1 KNKII
6 LHLKQHKNMKPSEQ
20 EAPNLAETLSNI
32 SNDSSA
38 SEKGEATSQQ
48 QSNNGYALTV
58 DEVIEQHIG
67 ALGFAQIMH
76 ALLVSIA
83 WTFDAQTTLVSIFSD
98 AQPAARLLAT
108 GAIVEGS
115 LMCGMSTSEWEWVG
129 GKSDTIV
136 SEWDLIC
143 QHKFLVALP
152 STLFFIGSLFGSGVY
167 GYLADSWFG
176 RKKTLFLS
184 CLLTFVTA
192 LAISF
197 APNIWVYAFLRFANG
212 FFRSG
217 IGSCCIVLATEVVG
231 KKWRGQVGQYGFF
244 FFTLGFLS
252 LPLMGYLERKSWRNL
267 YRIISVLPLGYAL
280 FLLPFAYESP
290 RWLLVKGRNKEA
302 MVVLKKLARLNG
314 KQLPAELSLVDPIE
328 GRDDQTSSSE
338 NFWKTKWAVKR
349 IVMVMMAGF
358 GSGFVYY
365 GIQLNAENLN
375 FNLYLTVA
383 VNAMMEFPAVFI
395 GSFLLGVMNRR
406 PLFSNSSYLAGI
418 SCLLC
423 AVLSLQR
430 VTKAMPV
437 AKWLQLAVEAVGF
450 MASSTAY
457 DVLYVYAVELFPT
470 NVRNFAVSLLRQ
482 AFMLGASAAPLLVA
496 LGRESAMMSFIVFG
510 VASVLS
516 GVVSL
521 WLRETRNAPLYE
533 TLRQQEKAEE
543 MENRTEH
550 T

>member
-1 KNKII
+1 
-6 LHLKQHKNMKPSEQ
+6 MEPSDQ
-20 EAPNLAETLSNI
+20 ESPKVVETSSNI

-38 SEKGEATSQQ
+38 SEKGEATRQQ
-48 QSNNGYALTV
+48 QQHQSNNRYALTV

-67 ALGFAQIMH
+67 ALGLAQILH

-98 AQPAARLLAT
+98 ALPAARLIAT

-115 LMCGMSTSEWEWVG
+115 SLCGLSTHEWEWVG
-129 GKSDTIV
+129 GKTDTIV
-136 SEWDLIC
+136 SEWNLIC

-184 CLLTFVTA
+184 CVLTFVTA

-197 APNIWVYAFLRFANG
+197 SPNVWVYAFLRFANG

-252 LPLMGYLERKSWRNL
+252 LPLMAYLERKSWRNL
-267 YRIISVLPLGYAL
+267 YRIISVLPLSYAL

-314 KQLPAELSLVDPIE
+314 KQLPADLSLVDPIPT
-328 GRDDQTSSSE
+328 RDSQTSSSE

-383 VNAMMEFPAVFI
+383 VNALMEFPAVFI

-430 VTKAMPV
+430 VTRAVSV

-457 DVLYVYAVELFPT
+457 DVLYVYCVELFPT

-496 LGRESAMMSFIVFG
+496 LGRDSAMMSFLVFG

-533 TLRQQEKAEE
+533 TLTQQGKEEE
-543 MENRTEH
+543 MGN
-550 T
+550 

>member
-1 KNKII
+1 
-6 LHLKQHKNMKPSEQ
+6 M
-20 EAPNLAETLSNI
+20 ETS
-32 SNDSSA
+32 STNDSLSET
-38 SEKGEATSQQ
+38 EKGEANLRQNQT
-48 QSNNGYALTV
+48 NNNNSSYALTV

-67 ALGFAQIMH
+67 SLGFGQIMH
-76 ALLVSIA
+76 ALIVSIA

-98 AQPAARLLAT
+98 ALPAARLVAT

-115 LMCGMSTSEWEWVG
+115 LLCGMSRGEWEWVG
-129 GKSDTIV
+129 GNTDTVV
-136 SEWDLIC
+136 SEWNLIC

-184 CLLTFVTA
+184 CILTFVTA

-197 APNIWVYAFLRFANG
+197 SPNVWVYAFLRFANG

-217 IGSCCIVLATEVVG
+217 IGSCCIVLATEIVG

-252 LPLMGYLERKSWRNL
+252 LPLMAYLERQSWRNL
-267 YRIISVLPLGYAL
+267 YRIISILPLVYAI

-302 MVVLKKLARLNG
+302 MVILKKLARRNG
-314 KQLPAELSLVDPIE
+314 KQLPADLSLIDPIPT
-328 GRDDQTSSSE
+328 RNDQTSSSSSE
-338 NFWKTKWAVKR
+338 SFWKTKWAVKR
-349 IVMVMMAGF
+349 IVMVMLAGF

-383 VNAMMEFPAVFI
+383 VNALMEFPAVFI
-395 GSFLLGVMNRR
+395 GSFLLGFMNRR

-418 SCLLC
+418 ACIIC
-423 AVLSLQR
+423 ALLSLKR
-430 VTKAMPV
+430 VTSAIPFS
-437 AKWLQLAVEAVGF
+437 KWLQLAVEAFGF

-457 DVLYVYAVELFPT
+457 DVLYVYCVELFPT
-470 NVRNFAVSLLRQ
+470 NKRNFAVSLLRQ

-496 LGRESAMMSFIVFG
+496 LGRESAMLSFIVFG
-510 VASVLS
+510 IASVLS
-516 GVVSL
+516 GVMSL
-521 WLRETRNAPLYE
+521 WLRETQNAPLYE
-533 TLRQQEKAEE
+533 TLTQQGKAEKMANE
-543 MENRTEH
+543 TEH
-550 T
+550 S

>member
-1 KNKII
+1 
-6 LHLKQHKNMKPSEQ
+6 MKPTEQ
-20 EAPNLAETLSNI
+20 KTPKLVETSPNI
-32 SNDSSA
+32 STDSSA

-67 ALGFAQIMH
+67 VLGFAQIVH

-83 WTFDAQTTLVSIFSD
+83 WTFDAQSTLISIFSD
-98 AQPAARLLAT
+98 AKPAARLLTT

-115 LMCGMSTSEWEWVG
+115 MLCGLSTGEWEWVG
-129 GKSDTIV
+129 GKSDTII
-136 SEWDLIC
+136 SEWNLIC
-143 QHKFLVALP
+143 EHKFLVALP
-152 STLFFIGSLFGSGVY
+152 STLFFIGSLFGSGAY

-176 RKKTLFLS
+176 RKKTLLIS

-197 APNIWVYAFLRFANG
+197 SPNIWVYAFLRFANG
-212 FFRSG
+212 FFKSG

-231 KKWRGQVGQYGFF
+231 KKWRGQVGQFGFF

-267 YRIISVLPLGYAL
+267 YRITSLLPLGYAV

-302 MVVLKKLARLNG
+302 MLVLKKLARRNG
-314 KQLPAELSLVDPIE
+314 KQLPADLSLVDPIQ
-328 GRDDQTSSSE
+328 GRDDRASSSSE
-338 NFWKTKWAVKR
+338 KFWRTKWAVKR

-358 GSGFVYY
+358 GTGFVYY
-365 GIQLNAENLN
+365 GIQLNVENLN

-383 VNAMMEFPAVFI
+383 VNALMEFPAVFV

-406 PLFSNSSYLAGI
+406 PLFSISSYLAGTA
-418 SCLLC
+418 CLLC
-423 AVLSLQR
+423 AVLSLHR
-430 VTKAMPV
+430 VVLPAT
-437 AKWLQLAVEAVGF
+437 KWLQLAVEAVGF

-457 DVLYVYAVELFPT
+457 DVLYVYGVELFPT
-470 NVRNFAVSLLRQ
+470 NVRNFAVSLLCQ

-496 LGRESAMMSFIVFG
+496 LGRENAMMSFIVIG
-510 VASVLS
+510 AASMLS

-521 WLRETRNAPLYE
+521 WLKETRNAPLYE
-533 TLRQQEKAEE
+533 TLTQQGKAEE
-543 MENRTEH
+543 MENKTECS
-550 T
+550 

>member
-1 KNKII
+1 
-6 LHLKQHKNMKPSEQ
+6 MKPSEL
-20 EAPNLAETLSNI
+20 EAPNLVETLSNI

-38 SEKGEATSQQ
+38 SEKGEATTSQ

-115 LMCGMSTSEWEWVG
+115 LMCGMSTGEWEWVG

-167 GYLADSWFG
+167 GYLADSWLG

-184 CLLTFVTA
+184 CILTFVTA

-290 RWLLVKGRNKEA
+290 RWLLVKGHNKEA

-314 KQLPAELSLVDPIE
+314 KQLPAELSLVDPIQ

-406 PLFSNSSYLAGI
+406 PLFSNSSYLAAI

-423 AVLSLQR
+423 AVLSLHR
-430 VTKAMPV
+430 VTRAMPV
-437 AKWLQLAVEAVGF
+437 AKWLQLAVEAIGF

-510 VASVLS
+510 IASVLS

>member
-1 KNKII
+1 MEPS
-6 LHLKQHKNMKPSEQ
+6 KQEVPKLM
-20 EAPNLAETLSNI
+20 ETPPNI

-38 SEKGEATSQQ
+38 TEKGEATRQQ
-48 QSNNGYALTV
+48 QLPNNRYALTV

-67 ALGFAQIMH
+67 ALGFAQILH

-83 WTFDAQTTLVSIFSD
+83 WIFDAQTTLISIFSD

-108 GAIVEGS
+108 GAIVEGAS
-115 LMCGMSTSEWEWVG
+115 LCGLASGEWEWIG
-129 GKSDTIV
+129 PKSDTVV
-136 SEWDLIC
+136 SEWNLIC
-143 QHKFLVALP
+143 QHKFLVAVP

-176 RKKTLFLS
+176 RKKTLLLS
-184 CLLTFVTA
+184 CVLTFVTA
-192 LAISF
+192 FAISF
-197 APNIWVYAFLRFANG
+197 SPNVWVYAFLRFANG

-217 IGSCCIVLATEVVG
+217 IGSCCIVLATEIVG

-252 LPLMGYLERKSWRNL
+252 LPLMAYLERKSWRNL
-267 YRIISVLPLGYAL
+267 YRIISFLPLGYAVC
-280 FLLPFAYESP
+280 LLPFAYESP

-314 KQLPAELSLVDPIE
+314 KQLPADLSLVDPIPE
-328 GRDDQTSSSE
+328 RDDQTSSSE
-338 NFWKTKWAVKR
+338 KFWKTKWAVKR
-349 IVMVMMAGF
+349 IIMVMMAGF

-383 VNAMMEFPAVFI
+383 VNALMEFPAVFI

-406 PLFSNSSYLAGI
+406 PLFSNSSYLAGFA
-418 SCLLC
+418 CLLC
-423 AVLSLQR
+423 AVLSIHSVIR
-430 VTKAMPV
+430 AISV

-457 DVLYVYAVELFPT
+457 DVLYVYCVELFPT
-470 NVRNFAVSLLRQ
+470 NVRNTAVSLLRQ

-516 GVVSL
+516 GIVSL

-533 TLRQQEKAEE
+533 TLAQQGKAEE
-543 MENRTEH
+543 IENETIMI

>member
-1 KNKII
+1 
-6 LHLKQHKNMKPSEQ
+6 MKASEL
-20 EAPNLAETLSNI
+20 EIPKLVETSPNI
-32 SNDSSA
+32 STDPSA
-38 SEKGEATSQQ
+38 SEKGEVTSQQ
-48 QSNNGYALTV
+48 KSNNGYAVTV

-67 ALGFAQIMH
+67 ALGFAQFVH

-83 WTFDAQTTLVSIFSD
+83 WTFDAQSTLISIFSD
-98 AQPAARLLAT
+98 AKPAAKLLAT

-115 LMCGMSTSEWEWVG
+115 MLCGLSTGEWDWVG

-136 SEWDLIC
+136 SEWNLIC
-143 QHKFLVALP
+143 EHKFLVALP

-176 RKKTLFLS
+176 RKKTLFIS

-197 APNIWVYAFLRFANG
+197 SPNIWVYAFLRFANG
-212 FFRSG
+212 FFKSG
-217 IGSCCIVLATEVVG
+217 ISSCCIVLATEVVG
-231 KKWRGQVGQYGFF
+231 KKWRGQVAQYGFF

-267 YRIISVLPLGYAL
+267 YRIASLLPLGYAV

-302 MVVLKKLARLNG
+302 MVVLKKLARRNG
-314 KQLPAELSLVDPIE
+314 KQLPADLSLVDPIQ
-328 GRDDQTSSSE
+328 GRDDITSSPSSE

-358 GSGFVYY
+358 GVGFVYY

-383 VNAMMEFPAVFI
+383 VNALMEFPAVFV

-406 PLFSNSSYLAGI
+406 PLFSISSYLAGI
-418 SCLLC
+418 CCLLC
-423 AVLSLQR
+423 AVLSLHL
-430 VTKAMPV
+430 VTRALP
-437 AKWLQLAVEAVGF
+437 ATKWLKLAVESVGF
-450 MASSTAY
+450 MASSMAY
-457 DVLYVYAVELFPT
+457 DVLYVYGVELFPT
-470 NVRNFAVSLLRQ
+470 NVRNFAVSLLGQ

-496 LGRESAMMSFIVFG
+496 LGRENAMMSFIVIG

-521 WLRETRNAPLYE
+521 WLKETRNAPLYE
-533 TLRQQEKAEE
+533 TLTQQGKAEE
-543 MENRTEH
+543 MENKTECS
-550 T
+550 

>member
-1 KNKII
+1 MQPPE
-6 LHLKQHKNMKPSEQ
+6 HESP
-20 EAPNLAETLSNI
+20 TLVQTSSNI
-32 SNDSSA
+32 SNDSSL
-38 SEKGEATSQQ
+38 SEKGEATRPQQ
-48 QSNNGYALTV
+48 QQRSNNSYALTV

-67 ALGFAQIMH
+67 PLGLAQILH

-83 WTFDAQTTLVSIFSD
+83 WIFDAQTTLVSIFSD
-98 AQPAARLLAT
+98 AQPAARLVAT
-108 GAIVEGS
+108 GAIVEGLS
-115 LMCGMSTSEWEWVG
+115 LCGLSTGEWEWVG
-129 GKSDTIV
+129 GKTDTIV
-136 SEWDLIC
+136 AEWNLIC

-184 CLLTFVTA
+184 CILTFVTA
-192 LAISF
+192 FAISF
-197 APNIWVYAFLRFANG
+197 SPNVWVYAFLRFANG

-217 IGSCCIVLATEVVG
+217 IGSCCIVLATEIVG

-252 LPLMGYLERKSWRNL
+252 LPLMAYLEKKSWRNL
-267 YRIISVLPLGYAL
+267 YRIISFLPLGYAL

-314 KQLPAELSLVDPIE
+314 KQLPADLSLVDPIPT
-328 GRDDQTSSSE
+328 RDDQTSQQE
-338 NFWKTKWAVKR
+338 KFWKTKWAVQR
-349 IVMVMMAGF
+349 VVMVMMAGF
-358 GSGFVYY
+358 GCGFVYY

-383 VNAMMEFPAVFI
+383 VNALMEFPAVFI

-418 SCLLC
+418 SCFLC
-423 AVLSLQR
+423 AVLSLHR
-430 VTKAMPV
+430 VTRAISI

-457 DVLYVYAVELFPT
+457 DVLYVYCVELFPT

-496 LGRESAMMSFIVFG
+496 MGRENAMMSFLVFG

-521 WLRETRNAPLYE
+521 WLKETRDAPLYE
-533 TLRQQEKAEE
+533 TLTQQGKAEE
-543 MENRTEH
+543 TGNGTERS
-550 T
+550 

>member
-1 KNKII
+1 M
-6 LHLKQHKNMKPSEQ
+6 QPSEQ
-20 EAPNLAETLSNI
+20 EPPKLVETSPNI

-38 SEKGEATSQQ
+38 SEKGEATMQPQ
-48 QSNNGYALTV
+48 QSNNSYALTV

-67 ALGFAQIMH
+67 ALGFAQILH

-83 WTFDAQTTLVSIFSD
+83 WLFDAQTTLISIFSD

-115 LMCGMSTSEWEWVG
+115 SLCGLSTGEWQWVG
-129 GKSDTIV
+129 GKSDTVV
-136 SEWDLIC
+136 SEWNLIC
-143 QHKFLVALP
+143 QHKFLVAVP

-184 CLLTFVTA
+184 CILTFVTA
-192 LAISF
+192 FAISF
-197 APNIWVYAFLRFANG
+197 SPNVWVYAFLRFANG

-217 IGSCCIVLATEVVG
+217 IGSCCIVLATEIVG

-252 LPLMGYLERKSWRNL
+252 LPLMAYLERKSWRNL
-267 YRIISVLPLGYAL
+267 YRIISFLPLGYAL

-302 MVVLKKLARLNG
+302 MVVLKQLARLNG
-314 KQLPAELSLVDPIE
+314 KQLPADLSLVDPIPT
-328 GRDDQTSSSE
+328 RDDQTSQPE
-338 NFWKTKWAVKR
+338 KFWKTKWAVKR
-349 IVMVMMAGF
+349 IIMVMLAGF
-358 GSGFVYY
+358 GCGFVYY

-383 VNAMMEFPAVFI
+383 VNALMEFPAVFI

-406 PLFSNSSYLAGI
+406 PLFSNSSYLAGV
-418 SCLLC
+418 SCILC
-423 AVLSLQR
+423 AVLSLHR
-430 VTKAMPV
+430 VTRAISF

-457 DVLYVYAVELFPT
+457 DVLYVYCVELFPT
-470 NVRNFAVSLLRQ
+470 NVRNTAVSLLRQ

-496 LGRESAMMSFIVFG
+496 LGRESAMMSFFVFG

-533 TLRQQEKAEE
+533 TLTQQGKAEE
-543 MENRTEH
+543 VENRTVLI

>member
-1 KNKII
+1 
-6 LHLKQHKNMKPSEQ
+6 MKPSEQ
-20 EAPNLAETLSNI
+20 EAPKLVETSPNI

-67 ALGFAQIMH
+67 ALGVAQIVH

-83 WTFDAQTTLVSIFSD
+83 WTFDAQSTLISIFSD
-98 AQPAARLLAT
+98 AKPASRLLTT

-115 LMCGMSTSEWEWVG
+115 MLCGLSTREWEWVG

-136 SEWDLIC
+136 SEWNLIC

-176 RKKTLFLS
+176 RKKTLLIS

-197 APNIWVYAFLRFANG
+197 SPNIWVYAFLQ
-212 FFRSG
+212 
-217 IGSCCIVLATEVVG
+217 VVG

-252 LPLMGYLERKSWRNL
+252 LPLIGYLERKSWRNL
-267 YRIISVLPLGYAL
+267 YRITSLLPLGYAV

-302 MVVLKKLARLNG
+302 MVVLKKLARRNG
-314 KQLPAELSLVDPIE
+314 KQLPADLSLVDPIQ
-328 GRDDQTSSSE
+328 GRDGQTTSSSE
-338 NFWKTKWAVKR
+338 NFWRTKWAVKR
-349 IVMVMMAGF
+349 IGMVMMAGF
-358 GSGFVYY
+358 GTGFVYY

-383 VNAMMEFPAVFI
+383 VNALMEFPAVFI
-395 GSFLLGVMNRR
+395 VSFLLGFMNRR

-418 SCLLC
+418 CCLLC
-423 AVLSLQR
+423 AVLSLHS
-430 VTKAMPV
+430 VTRALP
-437 AKWLQLAVEAVGF
+437 ATKWLQLAVEAVGF

-457 DVLYVYAVELFPT
+457 DVLYVYGVELFPT

-533 TLRQQEKAEE
+533 TLTQQGKAEE
-543 MENRTEH
+543 TQNVTECS
-550 T
+550 

>member
-1 KNKII
+1 
-6 LHLKQHKNMKPSEQ
+6 MKPSEQ
-20 EAPNLAETLSNI
+20 EAPNLAETILSNI

-48 QSNNGYALTV
+48 QQSNNGFALTV

-67 ALGFAQIMH
+67 ALGFSQIMH

-98 AQPAARLLAT
+98 AQPSARLLAT

-115 LMCGMSTSEWEWVG
+115 LMCGMSTGEWEWIG
-129 GKSDTIV
+129 GKSHTIV

-302 MVVLKKLARLNG
+302 MTVLKKLARLNG
-314 KQLPAELSLVDPIE
+314 KQLPAELSLVDPIQ
-328 GRDDQTSSSE
+328 GRDDRTSSSSSE

-349 IVMVMMAGF
+349 ILMVMMAGF

-383 VNAMMEFPAVFI
+383 VNALMEFPAVFI

-430 VTKAMPV
+430 VTRAMPV
-437 AKWLQLAVEAVGF
+437 AKWMQLAVEAVGF

-550 T
+550 SLSPSAVP

>member
-1 KNKII
+1 
-6 LHLKQHKNMKPSEQ
+6 MKPSEQ
-20 EAPNLAETLSNI
+20 EAPKLVETSSNLSNA
-32 SNDSSA
+32 SSA
-38 SEKGEATSQQ
+38 SEKGEATRQHQHQQ
-48 QSNNGYALTV
+48 QSNNSYALTV

-67 ALGFAQIMH
+67 SLGFAQVIH
-76 ALLVSIA
+76 ALIVSIA

-98 AQPAARLLAT
+98 ALPAARLVAT
-108 GAIVEGS
+108 GAIAEGS
-115 LMCGMSTSEWEWVG
+115 SLCGLSTGEWEWAG
-129 GKSDTIV
+129 GKSDTVV
-136 SEWDLIC
+136 SEWNLIC

-184 CLLTFVTA
+184 CVLTFVTA

-197 APNIWVYAFLRFANG
+197 SPNVWVYAFLRFANG

-217 IGSCCIVLATEVVG
+217 IGSCCIVLATEIVG

-252 LPLMGYLERKSWRNL
+252 LPLMAYLERKSWRNL
-267 YRIISVLPLGYAL
+267 YRIISLLPLGYAV

-302 MVVLKKLARLNG
+302 MVVLKQLARRNG
-314 KQLPAELSLVDPIE
+314 RQLPADLSLVDPIPS
-328 GRDDQTSSSE
+328 RNDQTSSSE
-338 NFWKTKWAVKR
+338 SIWSTKWAVKR
-349 IVMVMMAGF
+349 IFMVMMAGF

-418 SCLLC
+418 CCLLC
-423 AVLSLQR
+423 ALLSLQR
-430 VTKAMPV
+430 VTRAVSV

-457 DVLYVYAVELFPT
+457 DVLYVYCVELFPT

-496 LGRESAMMSFIVFG
+496 LGRDNAMMSFIVFG

-521 WLRETRNAPLYE
+521 GLRETRNAPLYE
-533 TLRQQEKAEE
+533 TLTQQGKEEE
-543 MENRTEH
+543 MGNGTAQS
-550 T
+550 

>member
-1 KNKII
+1 
-6 LHLKQHKNMKPSEQ
+6 
-20 EAPNLAETLSNI
+20 
-32 SNDSSA
+32 
-38 SEKGEATSQQ
+38 
-48 QSNNGYALTV
+48 
-58 DEVIEQHIG
+58 
-67 ALGFAQIMH
+67 
-76 ALLVSIA
+76 
-83 WTFDAQTTLVSIFSD
+83 
-98 AQPAARLLAT
+98 
-108 GAIVEGS
+108 
-115 LMCGMSTSEWEWVG
+115 
-129 GKSDTIV
+129 
-136 SEWDLIC
+136 
-143 QHKFLVALP
+143 
-152 STLFFIGSLFGSGVY
+152 
-167 GYLADSWFG
+167 
-176 RKKTLFLS
+176 
-184 CLLTFVTA
+184 
-192 LAISF
+192 
-197 APNIWVYAFLRFANG
+197 
-212 FFRSG
+212 
-217 IGSCCIVLATEVVG
+217 
-231 KKWRGQVGQYGFF
+231 
-244 FFTLGFLS
+244 
-252 LPLMGYLERKSWRNL
+252 
-267 YRIISVLPLGYAL
+267 
-280 FLLPFAYESP
+280 
-290 RWLLVKGRNKEA
+290 

-314 KQLPAELSLVDPIE
+314 KQLPAELSLVDPIQ

>member
-1 KNKII
+1 
-6 LHLKQHKNMKPSEQ
+6 MKPSEQ
-20 EAPNLAETLSNI
+20 EAPYPAETLSNI

-48 QSNNGYALTV
+48 PSNNGYALTV

-108 GAIVEGS
+108 GAVVEGS
-115 LMCGMSTSEWEWVG
+115 LMCGMSTGEWEWVG

-167 GYLADSWFG
+167 GYLADSWLG

-184 CLLTFVTA
+184 CVLTFVTA

-280 FLLPFAYESP
+280 LLLPFAYESP

-314 KQLPAELSLVDPIE
+314 KQLPAELSLVDPIQ
-328 GRDDQTSSSE
+328 GRDDRTTSSE

-430 VTKAMPV
+430 VTRAMPV

-482 AFMLGASAAPLLVA
+482 SFMLGASAAPLLVA

-510 VASVLS
+510 IASVLS

>member
-1 KNKII
+1 MQPS
-6 LHLKQHKNMKPSEQ
+6 QHES
-20 EAPNLAETLSNI
+20 PNLMETSSNI
-32 SNDSSA
+32 SNDSSLT
-38 SEKGEATSQQ
+38 EKGEATRPQQ
-48 QSNNGYALTV
+48 QRSNNSYALTV

-67 ALGFAQIMH
+67 PLGLAQILH

-83 WTFDAQTTLVSIFSD
+83 WVFDAQTTLVSIFSD
-98 AQPAARLLAT
+98 AQPAARLVAT
-108 GAIVEGS
+108 GAIVEGLS
-115 LMCGMSTSEWEWVG
+115 LCGLSNGEWEWVG
-129 GKSDTIV
+129 GKTDTV
-136 SEWDLIC
+136 VAEWNLIC

-167 GYLADSWFG
+167 GYLADSWLG
-176 RKKTLFLS
+176 RKKTLFIS
-184 CLLTFVTA
+184 CILTFVTA
-192 LAISF
+192 FAISF
-197 APNIWVYAFLRFANG
+197 SPNVWVYAFLRFANG

-217 IGSCCIVLATEVVG
+217 IGSCCIVLATEIVG

-252 LPLMGYLERKSWRNL
+252 LPLMGYLEKKSWRNL
-267 YRIISVLPLGYAL
+267 YRIISYLPLAYAL
-280 FLLPFAYESP
+280 LLLPFAYESP

-314 KQLPAELSLVDPIE
+314 KQLPADLSLVDPIPT
-328 GRDDQTSSSE
+328 RDDQTSQQE
-338 NFWKTKWAVKR
+338 KFWKTKWAVKR
-349 IVMVMMAGF
+349 VVMVMMAGF
-358 GSGFVYY
+358 GCGFVYY

-383 VNAMMEFPAVFI
+383 VNALMEFPAVFI

-423 AVLSLQR
+423 AVLSLNR
-430 VTKAMPV
+430 VTRAVSV

-457 DVLYVYAVELFPT
+457 DVLYVYCVELFPT

-496 LGRESAMMSFIVFG
+496 LGRENAMMSFLVFG
-510 VASVLS
+510 IASVLS

-521 WLRETRNAPLYE
+521 WLTETRDAPLYE
-533 TLRQQEKAEE
+533 TLTQQGKAEE
-543 MENRTEH
+543 IGNRTERS
-550 T
+550 

>member
-1 KNKII
+1 
-6 LHLKQHKNMKPSEQ
+6 MKPSEQ
-20 EAPNLAETLSNI
+20 EAPKLVETSTNL

-38 SEKGEATSQQ
+38 SEKGEATRQPQ
-48 QSNNGYALTV
+48 QSNTSYALTV

-67 ALGFAQIMH
+67 SLGFAQVMH
-76 ALLVSIA
+76 ALIVSIA

-98 AQPAARLLAT
+98 ALPAARLVAT
-108 GAIVEGS
+108 GAILEGS
-115 LMCGMSTSEWEWVG
+115 SLCGLSTGEWEWIG
-129 GKSDTIV
+129 GKSDTVV
-136 SEWDLIC
+136 SEWNLIC

-184 CLLTFVTA
+184 CVLTFVTA

-197 APNIWVYAFLRFANG
+197 SPNVWVYAFLRFANG

-217 IGSCCIVLATEVVG
+217 IGSCCIVLATEIVG

-252 LPLMGYLERKSWRNL
+252 LPLMAFLERKSWRNL
-267 YRIISVLPLGYAL
+267 YRIISLLPLGYAV

-302 MVVLKKLARLNG
+302 MVVLKQLARRNG
-314 KQLPAELSLVDPIE
+314 RQLPADLSLVDPIPT
-328 GRDDQTSSSE
+328 RNDQTSSSSE
-338 NFWKTKWAVKR
+338 SFWNTKWAVKR
-349 IVMVMMAGF
+349 IAMVMMAGF

-383 VNAMMEFPAVFI
+383 VNALMEFPAVFI

-418 SCLLC
+418 CCLLC
-423 AVLSLQR
+423 ALLSLQR
-430 VTKAMPV
+430 VTRAVSV

-457 DVLYVYAVELFPT
+457 DVLYVYCVELFPT

-496 LGRESAMMSFIVFG
+496 LGRDSAMMSFLVFG

-533 TLRQQEKAEE
+533 TLTQQGKEEE
-543 MENRTEH
+543 MMGNATAQS
-550 T
+550 